1 MYQVYY
7 QKRENREE
15 YIILYDYKPEK
26 EKYAYKYNVIC
37 IRCIIRRERIEKSI
51 LYYIIL
57 YYIILLYYNTK
68 LMYEKIN
75 NTSILLEDWY
85 DYKS

>member
-37 IRCIIRRERIEKSI
+37 IRCVIRGKENREE
-51 LYYIIL
+51 YIIL
-57 YYIILLYYNTK
+57 YYIIL
-68 LMYEKIN
+68 
-75 NTSILLEDWY
+75 
-85 DYKS
+85 

>member
-1 MYQVYY
+1 MYQVCY
-7 QKRENREE
+7 QRKKNKEE
-15 YIILYDYKPEK
+15 YIILYD
-26 EKYAYKYNVIC
+26 
-37 IRCIIRRERIEKSI
+37 
-51 LYYIIL
+51 
-57 YYIILLYYNTK
+57 YNTK